1 VVAGAQEICMSL
13 VVVGGQARKVGKTS
27 VVAGLI
33 SATGERRW
41 TALKTSG
48 HIHRPHI
55 DATST
60 LIAAGRG
67 FVLTEEFDPSGDRGF
82 RQVPRLLGQSDTAR
96 FMAAGA
102 EHVYWLQTEA
112 GGLEEAIPHLRGLI
126 SPARDVIVES
136 NSIVRWLAFDLYL
149 LVLDFGVEEFKASAL
164 QTLDRASAF
173 LVRRDREEPLWQG
186 VRLPSRPML
195 FMDPPQYVTP
205 EIVGFV
211 RRGLAVEPRA
221 RHGIERTT

>member
-1 VVAGAQEICMSL
+1 MSL

-41 TALKTSG
+41 TAVKTSG
-48 HIHRPHI
+48 HIHRHHI

-67 FVLTEEFDPSGDRGF
+67 FVLTEEFDRADDRGPG
-82 RQVPRLLGQSDTAR
+82 QASRLLGRSDTAR

-102 EHVYWLQTEA
+102 EHVYWLQAEA
-112 GGLEEAIPHLRGLI
+112 GGLEEAIPHLRELI

-136 NSIVRWLAFDLYL
+136 NSIVRWFAFDLYL
-149 LVLDFGVEEFKASAL
+149 LALDFGVEEFKPSAL
-164 QTLDRASAF
+164 ETLDRASAF
-173 LVRRDREEPLWQG
+173 LVRRDREEPVWQG
-186 VRLPSRPML
+186 VRMPSRPML

-211 RRGLAVEPRA
+211 RRGL
-221 RHGIERTT
+221 RTESRVRSGLE

>member
-1 VVAGAQEICMSL
+1 MSL

-33 SATGERRW
+33 SSIGERRW
-41 TALKTSG
+41 TAIKTSG
-48 HIHRPHI
+48 HIHRHET

-67 FVLTEEFDPSGDRGF
+67 FVLTEEFDRADDRG
-82 RQVPRLLGQSDTAR
+82 PRRVSRMPGQSDTAR

-102 EHVYWLQTEA
+102 EHVFWLQTEA
-112 GGLEEAIPHLRGLI
+112 GGLEEAIPHLRELI
-126 SPARDVIVES
+126 SLACDVIVES
-136 NSIVRWLAFDLYL
+136 NSIVRWFAFDLYL
-149 LVLDFGVEEFKASAL
+149 LVLDFAVEEFKASAL
-164 QTLDRASAF
+164 ESLDRASAF
-173 LVRRDREEPLWQG
+173 LVRRESEGPLWQA

-195 FMDPPQYVTP
+195 FMEPPRYVTP

-211 RRGLAVEPRA
+211 RRGLGDEPRA
-221 RHGIERTT
+221 RRGLERTT